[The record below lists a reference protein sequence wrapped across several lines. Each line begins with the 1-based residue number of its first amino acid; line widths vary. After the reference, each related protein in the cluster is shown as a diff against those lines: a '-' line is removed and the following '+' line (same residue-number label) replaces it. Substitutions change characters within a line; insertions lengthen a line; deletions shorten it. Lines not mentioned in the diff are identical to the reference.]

1 MCLGLGGGEGEGG
14 VVGGRG
20 AGSPWSSSSGD
31 VPAGLDWVGGVICV
45 HGVMRRR
52 TWSRLDISVRD
63 VVPSALVSLP
73 EPKWDDGKG
82 GGGVYGGGGVWWPSS
97 VVLKD

>member
-1 MCLGLGGGEGEGG
+1 M
-14 VVGGRG
+14 VGGWG

-31 VPAGLDWVGGVICV
+31 APAGLDGAGGVICV

-73 EPKWDDGKG
+73 EPKWEGSWV
-82 GGGVYGGGGVWWPSS
+82 GGGV
-97 VVLKD
+97 